1 MARMHCCLDVNL
13 DEDKCHMRKDNN
25 DKNLVV
31 IRHISFNHYK
41 CFDKVKMSMKAK
53 CFRYAFD
60 DNFLCSVIFNKFF

>member
-1 MARMHCCLDVNL
+1 
-13 DEDKCHMRKDNN
+13 MRKDNN

-31 IRHISFNHYK
+31 IRHISFNLYK